1 MLNTLRTTMI
11 VSITAKTARPKPKT
25 IGKTMIPI
33 ITPKVIFNI
42 PTRLMNCSTHTGLYN
57 YAKTKINSPIT

>member
-1 MLNTLRTTMI
+1 MRLYILKATMI
-11 VSITAKTARPKPKT
+11 ASITAKTAKPKAKT

-42 PTRLMNCSTHTGLYN
+42 PTRLMSCSIHTGLYN
-57 YAKTKINSPIT
+57 YAIKN